1 MLVDFEVENFRSYRD
16 ARRFSL
22 VASPLVEAFPQNVF
36 ATPDPDIKLLKT
48 AAIFGP
54 NGSGK
59 SNLLIGMNLLSDMI
73 RPPVGGHS
81 VEMNL
86 LGDVIRLPV
95 GGRSVEM
102 RLLPFVPES
111 SLAKK
116 PIRFRVRFF
125 VEHMLFEYRI
135 AVTSFAVEEE
145 HLTAYV
151 NGQAQHWFNRNGD
164 DLLFPS
170 PKLKGPKVK
179 LKEMTKAW
187 MPFLSLAATFN
198 EQLAIAAHGLIN
210 NLGTLS
216 VPRSVLALLCAS
228 NNYGSVETTSRR
240 HLEDGDFRSW
250 ANSFI
255 RHADIGIESIEV
267 NLKDKNEIELYFV
280 HSSQDPT
287 GQPVRFGWW
296 TESEGTKELFYR
308 LEPVYEA
315 LKKGRVIVL
324 DELRSLHPLMTRELV
339 RLFQDPVTNPKNAQ
353 LVFATH
359 DASLLD
365 GRIFRRDQVWFT
377 EKDRSGATD
386 LYSLLDFKPKERDG
400 EEAVSEAGYLR
411 GRYGAIPF
419 FTPFDFP
426 PVLEEIGPG
435 AKDQAGLA
443 AGPESPRTRK
453 GRAKVHPD
461 RDEG

>member
-1 MLVDFEVENFRSYRD
+1 MLVDFEVENFRSYRE
-16 ARRFSL
+16 AKRFSL
-22 VASPLVEAFPQNVF
+22 VASPLVEAFPKNVF
-36 ATPDPDIKLLKT
+36 ATPEPDIKLLKT
-48 AAIFGP
+48 AAIYGP

-59 SNLLIGMNLLSDMI
+59 SNLLLGMNLLGDMI
-73 RPPVGGHS
+73 RPPT
-81 VEMNL
+81 
-86 LGDVIRLPV
+86 
-95 GGRSVEM
+95 GGRYPDS
-102 RLLPFVPES
+102 RLAPFVLES

-151 NGQAQHWFNRNGD
+151 NGQAQHWFERNGD

-170 PKLKGPKVK
+170 SKLKGPKSK
-179 LKEMTKAW
+179 LKEMTQIW

-198 EQLAIAAHGLIN
+198 EQLAMVAHWIIN

-216 VPRSVLALLCAS
+216 VPASAPALPYSS
-228 NNYGSVETTSRR
+228 NNYRSVETTAL
-240 HLEDGDFRSW
+240 HHHKDLDFRSW

-255 RHADIGIESIEV
+255 RHADVGIESIDVE
-267 NLKDKNEIELYFV
+267 LKEKNEISLYFI
-280 HSSQDPT
+280 HSSEDPIK
-287 GQPVRFGWW
+287 QPVRFGWW
-296 TESEGTKELFYR
+296 AESEGTRELFYL

-315 LKKGRVIVL
+315 LKQGRVIVL
-324 DELRSLHPLMTRELV
+324 DELNSLHPLMTRELV

-400 EEAVSEAGYLR
+400 EEAVTEAGYLR

-419 FTPFDFP
+419 FTPYNVP
-426 PVLEEIGPG
+426 AVPNGTTHGGQSAERTPKGSEP
-435 AKDQAGLA
+435 
-443 AGPESPRTRK
+443 SRTRK
-453 GRAKVHPD
+453 RGKKVHPD
-461 RDEG
+461 RDGG